1 MQKVA
6 IIGAGISGLSAAITL
21 KKNNVEFKVF
31 EISNSPGGAFNT
43 IEKFNC
49 LMESGPNSINNNDEE
64 LIDLINSLSIE
75 KKVTYA
81 NRYSKNRFV
90 VKDKKILALPNSL
103 LKFIFSSILSYKS
116 KINIFKELFNYSKT
130 SHNETVFDFFERR
143 FGTEINDY
151 FVNPFV
157 SGIYGGDSSKLLMK
171 TAFPKLIEFENNY
184 NSVLRGFIATKK
196 RKKNKIITFKD
207 GIGYL
212 PKKMAETI
220 QENIAYNYKLKKI
233 EKINHNN
240 WLIDDEIFTEIIFT
254 QPSYNFKE
262 IKTSFDLS
270 FLDKIY
276 YSPITT
282 VNLIFDIGDIKNPLK
297 GYGVLIPDCEH
308 FFSLGVLFPSIIFSE
323 RCPKDKILLT
333 VFIGGAIHPERAFL
347 EREKL
352 LKFIMNDLKKL
363 FRVNKNPLNSF
374 IKVWKN
380 GIPQYDLN
388 AKNALK
394 KLKLIEENFPGIYFA
409 GNYKSGISI
418 VNSIKYSKSIALSII
433 NKNK

>member
-1 MQKVA
+1 
-6 IIGAGISGLSAAITL
+6 
-21 KKNNVEFKVF
+21 
-31 EISNSPGGAFNT
+31 
-43 IEKFNC
+43 
-49 LMESGPNSINNNDEE
+49 
-64 LIDLINSLSIE
+64 
-75 KKVTYA
+75 
-81 NRYSKNRFV
+81 
-90 VKDKKILALPNSL
+90 KKILALPNSL
-103 LKFIFSSILSYKS
+103 LKFIFSNILSYKS

-220 QENIAYNYKLKKI
+220 QENIVYNYNLKKI

-262 IKTSFDLS
+262 I
-270 FLDKIY
+270 
-276 YSPITT
+276 
-282 VNLIFDIGDIKNPLK
+282 
-297 GYGVLIPDCEH
+297 
-308 FFSLGVLFPSIIFSE
+308 
-323 RCPKDKILLT
+323 
-333 VFIGGAIHPERAFL
+333 
-347 EREKL
+347 
-352 LKFIMNDLKKL
+352 
-363 FRVNKNPLNSF
+363 
-374 IKVWKN
+374 
-380 GIPQYDLN
+380 
-388 AKNALK
+388 
-394 KLKLIEENFPGIYFA
+394 
-409 GNYKSGISI
+409 
-418 VNSIKYSKSIALSII
+418 
-433 NKNK
+433 